1 MKLMLFI
8 CIFAVLICLAVV
20 VIAILADRKRNGR
33 FK

>member
-1 MKLMLFI
+1 MKVMLFV

-20 VIAILADRKRNGR
+20 VIAILADRGRSKR